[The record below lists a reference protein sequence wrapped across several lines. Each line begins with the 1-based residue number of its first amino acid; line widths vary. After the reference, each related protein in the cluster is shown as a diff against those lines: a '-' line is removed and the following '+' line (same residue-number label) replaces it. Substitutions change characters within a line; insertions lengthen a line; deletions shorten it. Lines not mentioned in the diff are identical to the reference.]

1 VLTSS
6 TVDRSRSLADVA
18 AEHEPVLAALA
29 AGDGGAAAEAM
40 RRHIS
45 HTGTLLLTI
54 AAAELGVEPDPADL
68 ELLGADPGQGV

>member
-1 VLTSS
+1 
-6 TVDRSRSLADVA
+6 VA
-18 AEHEPVLAALA
+18 AEHQPVLAALA

-54 AAAELGVEPDPADL
+54 AAELGVEPDPADL
-68 ELLGADPGQGV
+68 ELLGVDPGQGD

>member
-1 VLTSS
+1 
-6 TVDRSRSLADVA
+6 
-18 AEHEPVLAALA
+18 
-29 AGDGGAAAEAM
+29 M